1 VFNTVILHVIK
12 TAVVVVVVVVRH
24 KLHFIS
30 VKIRAQF
37 IDWLSDHLLHVFTY
51 IRGMH

>member
-1 VFNTVILHVIK
+1 MFNTVILYVIR
-12 TAVVVVVVVVRH
+12 TVVVVVVVVRH

-37 IDWLSDHLLHVFTY
+37 IDWLSDHLLHVFTN

>member
-1 VFNTVILHVIK
+1 MFNTVILHVIK
-12 TAVVVVVVVVRH
+12 TAVVVVVVRH

-51 IRGMH
+51 IRGIH